1 MISSRKGNYF
11 LGLAAAERSAGGFT
25 TCGAVAALYLY
36 RVCMALTAFIVG
48 AIGRVAMDAG
58 VPFGLFA
65 YVGRT
70 LTFAVKAFAAG
81 AAALFRFLA
90 AHVNM
95 TQTAAFL
102 TVVLT
107 IGNSTF

>member
-1 MISSRKGNYF
+1 
-11 LGLAAAERSAGGFT
+11 
-25 TCGAVAALYLY
+25 
-36 RVCMALTAFIVG
+36 MALTVVIVDAVG
-48 AIGRVAMDAG
+48 SVAMDTGAA
-58 VPFGLFA
+58 FGLFA

-70 LTFAVKAFAAG
+70 LTFVVKAFAAG
-81 AAALFRFLA
+81 AAALFSLSA

-107 IGNSTF
+107 IDDSTF